1 MERIEGSDRLG
12 RYYTKETIGSL
23 LVDQMDGLAPAKIL
37 DLGAGGGSLSLAA
50 GGRWADAELLTVD
63 VDGKASAKLRKLFSA
78 HWGSRHS
85 HIRADALS
93 SDLPRLISAKAS
105 SIDAAV
111 CNPPFIT
118 PAWRKGFGEILEDAG
133 FSGCLPVMSD
143 VDAALL
149 FLAQNLRL
157 LNETATLG
165 IVLPDTL
172 VSAKKY
178 RRFREQLLK
187 QYQLHRT
194 IRLPRNSF
202 TNTDAQAYIA
212 VISKGNVTRSPVPLQ
227 RFDAHL
233 GIQHEL
239 LVKVED
245 AIERLDFEY
254 HAHHVQTP
262 CEGASPISL
271 GSICVQLQRGSLSSS
286 ERNGNPFPVLHTT
299 DLISDARGC
308 WIDLQKLG
316 FRKKPV
322 DARLTVAESGDILIG
337 RVGRNL
343 EDKVVGISRGTA
355 VVTDCVYVLRVPKQY
370 RIAVLAQLTSLEGK
384 AWLASRAYGV
394 SAKQLTKTDLLA
406 FPVHI

>member
-1 MERIEGSDRLG
+1 MERINSSDRLG

-23 LVDQMDGLAPAKIL
+23 LVDQMDGLTPARIL

-50 GGRWADAELLTVD
+50 GGRWTDAQLLTVD
-63 VDGKASAKLRKLFSA
+63 VDGNASVRLKKLFA
-78 HWGSRHS
+78 ARWGSRHS

-118 PAWRKGFGEILEDAG
+118 PKWRKGFGEILEDAG

-157 LNETATLG
+157 LNDTATLG

-187 QYQLHRT
+187 RYQLHRA

-212 VISKGNVTRSPVPLQ
+212 VISKGEVTRNPVSLQ

-233 GIQHEL
+233 GIQKAL
-239 LVKVED
+239 LVKFED

-254 HAHHVQTP
+254 HAHHIQTSSETATP
-262 CEGASPISL
+262 VPL
-271 GSICVQLQRGSLSSS
+271 GSICVQLQRGSLTSS
-286 ERNGNPFPVLHTT
+286 ERHGNPFSVLHTT
-299 DLISDARGC
+299 DFMSDTHGR

-316 FRKKPV
+316 FRNEPV
-322 DARLTVAESGDILIG
+322 NSRLTVAERGDILIA

-343 EDKVVGISRGTA
+343 EDKVLGIARGTA

-370 RIAVLAQLTSLEGK
+370 RSAVLTQLTSLKGK